1 MSLFKFVFIFLFCIL
16 GTGIQADVLPA
27 DVQSFINEAVS
38 QHGLDRTKVTGIL
51 SKARHREEI
60 LARMSVRAEKSKPWY
75 DYRAIFLTQARID
88 KGLAYWAEHEAELN
102 KASKATGIPAEIILA
117 ILGVETLFGERAG
130 DMLVLDALYTLAFG
144 YPPRAPFFRKELTQF
159 LLLVQEAG
167 LDPLEVKGSYAGA
180 MGASQFI
187 SSSYRHYAVDGDG
200 DGRVDLWRSHADI
213 FASVANYFVKNG
225 WQSGSP
231 VAILAKGVDPKR
243 HKKLLLSDKDR
254 PLKEVIL
261 PEDKPNHSLSS
272 LRKAGIEPATRLGV
286 TPDTLTYLMAF
297 EQAKG
302 QEYWL
307 GFHNFYVITRYN
319 RSPLYAMVVYQLS
332 QELLSRRLL
341 AELPATTTTKRST
354 SVIAA
359 R

>member
-1 MSLFKFVFIFLFCIL
+1 MQLFYIAFICMFAVVA
-16 GTGIQADVLPA
+16 QVEASAA
-27 DVQSFINEAVS
+27 DVQSFINEAVN
-38 QHGLDRTKVTGIL
+38 QHGLDRAKVTEIL
-51 SKARHREEI
+51 SKAKHREDI
-60 LARMSVRAEKSKPWY
+60 LERMNVRAEKKKAWHE
-75 DYRAIFLTQARID
+75 YRAIFLTQARID
-88 KGLAYWAEHEAELN
+88 KGLAYWAQHEAELS
-102 KASKATGIPAEIILA
+102 KVAKATGVPAETILA

-144 YPPRAPFFRKELTQF
+144 YPPRAPFFRKELMQF
-159 LLLVQEAG
+159 LLLAQEAG
-167 LDPLEVKGSYAGA
+167 FNPLEVKGSYAGA

-225 WQSGSP
+225 WQSGAP
-231 VAILAKGVDPKR
+231 VAILAKGVDPGR

-261 PEDKPNHSLSS
+261 PEDKPNHSLAS
-272 LRKAGIEPATRLGV
+272 LRKQGIESATKLGAA
-286 TPDTLTYLMAF
+286 PDTLAYLMAF

-302 QEYWL
+302 LEYWL

-341 AELPATTTTKRST
+341 AGRSDMPLVEVHA
-354 SVIAA
+354 SAVAA
-359 R
+359 K